1 MRALHLA
8 ATHKNEEIVKILV
21 SKKAK
26 VRCFDNM
33 GRTPL
38 YYACKE
44 DAIGVAELLIEQA
57 EKQGKK
63 DMVSKAS
70 TSFITT

>member
-8 ATHKNEEIVKILV
+8 ATHKSEEIVKILV
-21 SKKAK
+21 SKGAK

-33 GRTPL
+33 ARTPL

-44 DAIGVAELLIEQA
+44 DAVGVAKLLIEQA
-57 EKQGKK
+57 GKQGNH

-70 TSFITT
+70 TIIITT